1 MIGRYLLNFIY
12 TTMKDKLASYNR
24 LVETIVIV
32 TEIFICGLL
41 FRFLD
46 WFTGDMQWSEV
57 QTGEASASQIMLTL
71 MLCYALCAVHSGVAL
86 YRRKVHPFQIL
97 KRVLENMFL
106 FTILGGLVLTVGNYM
121 DIWSLFM
128 LEYLF
133 LLFLCLV
140 LFRFSLRLLI
150 KFYRM
155 RERHKRFVV
164 LVGSTDNN
172 LEIYHEMSG
181 NGDTGYSVVGY
192 FDEKVNPAF
201 PKECPYLG
209 KPIQVKEYLEKHT
222 YVHYL
227 FCCLPSRDSDI
238 IVPLI
243 DYCENHV
250 VHFFSVPNVRN
261 YLHHRMS
268 FNIVG
273 NVPYLG
279 LRPDPLSWPGNRLLK
294 RIFDIAASSVFLCTL
309 FPVILIVVAIIT
321 GFTMPGPLFFRQK
334 RNGLNGKEFY
344 CYKFRSMKVN
354 KDADRLQAT
363 ENDPR
368 KTRWGNIMRKTNI
381 DELPQFI
388 NVLLGDMSLVGP
400 RPHMLLHTQEYSRL
414 INKYMVR
421 HFVKPGITGWSQVT
435 GFRGETKELKDMEG
449 RIRGD
454 IWYLEHWSFMLDLYI
469 IYKTVANIF
478 KGEKNAY

>member
-1 MIGRYLLNFIY
+1 
-12 TTMKDKLASYNR
+12 MKDKLLSYNR
-24 LVETIVIV
+24 LASTFVILTETLLS
-32 TEIFICGLL
+32 GLL
-41 FRFLD
+41 FLLLGRLMD
-46 WFTGDMQWSEV
+46 GMHWRGMQ
-57 QTGEASASQIMLTL
+57 TDGATDLQIMLTL
-71 MLCYALCAVHSGVAL
+71 MLCYSLCAVHSGVVL
-86 YRRKVHPFQIL
+86 HRRKIHSFQIL
-97 KRVLENMFL
+97 MRVFQNLFL
-106 FTILGGLVLTVGNYM
+106 FTLLGGLVLTLGHYADVC
-121 DIWSLFM
+121 SLFM
-128 LEYLF
+128 LAY
-133 LLFLCLV
+133 LCL
-140 LFRFSLRLLI
+140 LSLCLLSFRFGLRFLIRLYRRWKGNLRL
-150 KFYRM
+150 
-155 RERHKRFVV
+155 VV
-164 LVGSTDNN
+164 LVGSTGNN
-172 LEIYHEMSG
+172 LEIYHEIAGSEE
-181 NGDTGYSVVGY
+181 TGYVVVGY
-192 FDEKVNPAF
+192 FEESPNPAF
-201 PKECPYLG
+201 PDECPYLG
-209 KPIQVKEYLEKHT
+209 RPDEVTDYLAGHEDI
-222 YVHYL
+222 HYL

-294 RIFDIAASSVFLCTL
+294 RIFDIVVSSVFLCTL